1 MRCFSHDDLAPI
13 CAGCAIL
20 FSRYLPSL
28 KKEYNPPQERHQCVY
43 CGQSVSNPVAPD
55 QLMAVTVFFPQIQGK
70 IDIINYKIAHC
81 TDPAMVLAAEE
92 LAEIQAMP
100 DRMRHLHALAAA
112 SPRLSLTLAVHL
124 GHSDALFKAC
134 LKNPRCAVEYATT
147 VLTAPHEYLMRTLK
161 AQGRWAEYA
170 QIAAHYQLTITDQ
183 EYAKIKA
190 CGAGDAFLLSYFAK
204 WDPNTLLAKMKE
216 NAPLT
221 MVEREMPK
229 GLLSCLR
236 GPILKAALV
245 FDTSTAREVFRLV
258 ADAPLAKMAEYG
270 FIESPSPLQNPTA
283 VSLPT
288 AALTSPS
295 GTSKEPPTIVQ
306 DFYFIDLNN
315 FISRSR
321 DKVPARHMQAV
332 CLWNALAK
340 QFAQSPAYHV
350 FMYYSRQNAE
360 FCHVIKRLAEKEG
373 VAAQIEWYEE
383 ADVKGEG
390 YSDIDTAL
398 ATKAVE
404 TITKQK
410 RGIHVLYLG
419 SGDGDFKPVIQLA
432 KEHRIAVEVV
442 AIAEDSLSYRLK
454 ELVDAPIFLFNR

>member
-1 MRCFSHDDLAPI
+1 ML
-13 CAGCAIL
+13 
-20 FSRYLPSL
+20 
-28 KKEYNPPQERHQCVY
+28 
-43 CGQSVSNPVAPD
+43 PD
-55 QLMAVTVFFPQIQGK
+55 QLAAVMAHFPQIQGK

-81 TDPAMVLAAEE
+81 KDPAMVLVAEE
-92 LAEIQAMP
+92 MAEIQAMP
-100 DRMRHLHALAAA
+100 DQMKHLHELAVS

-134 LKNPRCAVEYATT
+134 LKDPRCAVEYATT

-170 QIAAHYQLTITDQ
+170 HIAAHYQLPITDQ

-190 CGAGDAFLLSYFAK
+190 CGAGSAFLLSYFAK
-204 WDPNTLLAKMKE
+204 WDPNTLVTKMKE

-221 MVEREMPK
+221 LVEREMPK

-236 GPILKAALV
+236 GPILKAVLAY
-245 FDTSTAREVFRLV
+245 DTPTAREVFRLV
-258 ADAPLAKMAEYG
+258 AEAPMAKIAEYG
-270 FIESPSPLQNPTA
+270 FIKSPSTPQKSPLDGPPA
-283 VSLPT
+283 VTS
-288 AALTSPS
+288 TSPGNIS
-295 GTSKEPPTIVQ
+295 NQSPVIAQ

-321 DKVPARHMQAV
+321 DKVPARQMQAP

-340 QFAQSPAYHV
+340 QFAQSNAYHV

-360 FCHVIKRLAEKEG
+360 FCHVMKKLAEKDG
-373 VAAQIEWYEE
+373 IAAQIEWYEE
-383 ADVKGEG
+383 ADMKGQT

-398 ATKAVE
+398 AAKAVE
-404 TITKQK
+404 TMSRQK
-410 RGIHVLYLG
+410 NGILVLYLG

-454 ELVDAPIFLFNR
+454 ELVNSPIFLFKH